1 MATEKKTT
9 SKKTTSK
16 KTTKSGTTKP
26 RKTAKRN
33 TRRDLIRELKNKRND
48 IDVEITNISAVR
60 CKYVEEKTK
69 YKYFDL
75 QMGDKEILTL
85 ADLQEVVNRCRFM
98 FEDHYLLITDVIM
111 VDEDDDKKY
120 TIDDLL
126 VYLGLMDIYVDID
139 NHQIDYIE
147 ELIYDSEIKDFK
159 NVISRSDRPLLVSI
173 AGRMLSVFKKDPDE
187 IDRNKIEII
196 SSKLNLGDIFRENWM

>member
-9 SKKTTSK
+9 TK

>member
-1 MATEKKTT
+1 MATEKKT
-9 SKKTTSK
+9 K
-16 KTTKSGTTKP
+16 KSGSKP
-26 RKTAKRN
+26 RKTAERN
-33 TRRDLIRELKNKRND
+33 TRRNLIRELKNKRNE

-111 VDEDDDKKY
+111 VDEEDDKKY

-147 ELIYDSEIKDFK
+147 ELIYDSKIKDFK
-159 NVISRSDRPLLVSI
+159 DVISRSDRPLLVSI
-173 AGRMLSVFKKDPDE
+173 AGRMLSIFKKDPDE

>member
-1 MATEKKTT
+1 MAAEKKA
-9 SKKTTSK
+9 TSK
-16 KTTKSGTTKP
+16 KTTKSGAKP

-33 TRRDLIRELKNKRND
+33 TRRDLIRELKNKRNE

-75 QMGDKEILTL
+75 RMGDKEILTL

-111 VDEDDDKKY
+111 VDEEDDKKY

-159 NVISRSDRPLLVSI
+159 NVVSRSDRPLLISI
-173 AGRMLSVFKKDPDE
+173 AGRMLSVFKQDPDE

>member
-9 SKKTTSK
+9 TK
-16 KTTKSGTTKP
+16 KTTKSGSTKP

-33 TRRDLIRELKNKRND
+33 TRRDLIRELKNKRNE

-60 CKYVEEKTK
+60 CKYIEEKTK

-111 VDEDDDKKY
+111 VDEEDDKKY

-126 VYLGLMDIYVDID
+126 VYLGLMDIYVGID
-139 NHQIDYIE
+139 NYQIDYIE
-147 ELIYDSEIKDFK
+147 ELIYDSKIKDFK
-159 NVISRSDRPLLVSI
+159 DVVSRSDRPLLISI
-173 AGRMLSVFKKDPDE
+173 AGRMLSIFKKDPDE

>member
-9 SKKTTSK
+9 SKKTT
-16 KTTKSGTTKP
+16 KSGSTKP

-33 TRRDLIRELKNKRND
+33 TRRDLIRELKNKRNE

-75 QMGDKEILTL
+75 RMGDKEILTL

-147 ELIYDSEIKDFK
+147 ELIYDSKIKDFK
-159 NVISRSDRPLLVSI
+159 NVVSRSDRPLLVSI
-173 AGRMLSVFKKDPDE
+173 AGRMLSVFKQDPDE

>member
-9 SKKTTSK
+9 EKKS
-16 KTTKSGTTKP
+16 KTTKGGTKP
-26 RKTAKRN
+26 RKTTKRN
-33 TRRDLIRELKNKRND
+33 TRRDLIRELKNKRNE

-111 VDEDDDKKY
+111 VDEEDDKKY

-147 ELIYDSEIKDFK
+147 ELIYDSKIKDFK
-159 NVISRSDRPLLVSI
+159 DVVSRSDRPLLVSI
-173 AGRMLSVFKKDPDE
+173 AGRMLSIFKKDPDE

>member
-1 MATEKKTT
+1 MATEKKA
-9 SKKTTSK
+9 K
-16 KTTKSGTTKP
+16 KSGSKP
-26 RKTAKRN
+26 RKTAERN
-33 TRRDLIRELKNKRND
+33 TRRNLIRELKNKRNE

-111 VDEDDDKKY
+111 VDEEDDKKY

-147 ELIYDSEIKDFK
+147 ELIYDSKIKDFK
-159 NVISRSDRPLLVSI
+159 DVVSRSDRPLLVSI

>member
-9 SKKTTSK
+9 EKKS
-16 KTTKSGTTKP
+16 KTTKGGTKP

-111 VDEDDDKKY
+111 VDEEDDKKY

-159 NVISRSDRPLLVSI
+159 NVVSRSDRPLLISI

>member
-1 MATEKKTT
+1 MATEKKT
-9 SKKTTSK
+9 SEK
-16 KTTKSGTTKP
+16 KTTKSGKKP
-26 RKTAKRN
+26 RKTVERN
-33 TRRDLIRELKNKRND
+33 SRRNLIRELKNKRNE

-75 QMGDKEILTL
+75 RMGDKEILTL

-111 VDEDDDKKY
+111 VDEEDDKKY

-147 ELIYDSEIKDFK
+147 ELIYDSKIKDFK
-159 NVISRSDRPLLVSI
+159 DVVSRSDRPLLISI
-173 AGRMLSVFKKDPDE
+173 AGRMLSIFKQDPDE

>member
-9 SKKTTSK
+9 SKKTT
-16 KTTKSGTTKP
+16 KSGSTKP

-33 TRRDLIRELKNKRND
+33 TRRDLIRELKNKRNE

-75 QMGDKEILTL
+75 RMGDKEILTL

-111 VDEDDDKKY
+111 VDEEDDKKY

-126 VYLGLMDIYVDID
+126 VYLGLMDIYVGID
-139 NHQIDYIE
+139 NYQIDYIE
-147 ELIYDSEIKDFK
+147 ELIYDSKIKDFK
-159 NVISRSDRPLLVSI
+159 DVVSRSDRPLLISI
-173 AGRMLSVFKKDPDE
+173 AGRMLSVFKQDPDE

>member
-1 MATEKKTT
+1 MATEKKT
-9 SKKTTSK
+9 SEK
-16 KTTKSGTTKP
+16 KTTKSGRKP
-26 RKTAKRN
+26 RKTAERN
-33 TRRDLIRELKNKRND
+33 TRRNLIRELKNKRNE

-111 VDEDDDKKY
+111 VDEEDDKKY

-126 VYLGLMDIYVDID
+126 VYLGLMDIYVGID
-139 NHQIDYIE
+139 NYQIDYIE
-147 ELIYDSEIKDFK
+147 ELIYDSKIKDFK
-159 NVISRSDRPLLVSI
+159 DVVSRSDRPLLISI
-173 AGRMLSVFKKDPDE
+173 AGRMLSIFKKDPDE

>member
-1 MATEKKTT
+1 
-9 SKKTTSK
+9 
-16 KTTKSGTTKP
+16 
-26 RKTAKRN
+26 
-33 TRRDLIRELKNKRND
+33 
-48 IDVEITNISAVR
+48 
-60 CKYVEEKTK
+60 
-69 YKYFDL
+69 
-75 QMGDKEILTL
+75 
-85 ADLQEVVNRCRFM
+85 
-98 FEDHYLLITDVIM
+98 M

-159 NVISRSDRPLLVSI
+159 NVVSRSDRPLLISI
-173 AGRMLSVFKKDPDE
+173 AGRMLSIFKKDPDE

>member
-9 SKKTTSK
+9 SKKTT
-16 KTTKSGTTKP
+16 KSGSTKP

-33 TRRDLIRELKNKRND
+33 TRRDLIRELKNKRNE

-75 QMGDKEILTL
+75 RMGDKEILTL

-111 VDEDDDKKY
+111 VDEEDDKKY

-147 ELIYDSEIKDFK
+147 ELIYDSKIKDFK
-159 NVISRSDRPLLVSI
+159 NVVSRSDRPLLVSI
-173 AGRMLSVFKKDPDE
+173 AGRMLSVFKQDPDE

>member
-1 MATEKKTT
+1 MATEKKT
-9 SKKTTSK
+9 K
-16 KTTKSGTTKP
+16 KSGSKP
-26 RKTAKRN
+26 RKTAERN
-33 TRRDLIRELKNKRND
+33 TRRNLIRELKNKRNE

-111 VDEDDDKKY
+111 VDEEDDKKY

-147 ELIYDSEIKDFK
+147 ELIYDSKIKDFK
-159 NVISRSDRPLLVSI
+159 DVVSRSDRPLLVSI
-173 AGRMLSVFKKDPDE
+173 AGRMLSIFKKDPDE

>member
-1 MATEKKTT
+1 MATEKKT
-9 SKKTTSK
+9 K
-16 KTTKSGTTKP
+16 KSGSKP
-26 RKTAKRN
+26 RKTVERN
-33 TRRDLIRELKNKRND
+33 TRRNLIRELKNKRNE

-111 VDEDDDKKY
+111 VDEEDDKKY

-147 ELIYDSEIKDFK
+147 QLIYDSKIKDFK
-159 NVISRSDRPLLVSI
+159 DVVSRSDRPLLVSI
-173 AGRMLSVFKKDPDE
+173 AGRMLSIFKKDPDE

>member
-9 SKKTTSK
+9 SKKTT
-16 KTTKSGTTKP
+16 KSGSTKP

-33 TRRDLIRELKNKRND
+33 TRRDLIRELKNKRNE

-75 QMGDKEILTL
+75 RMGDKEILTL

-111 VDEDDDKKY
+111 VDEEDDKKY

-147 ELIYDSEIKDFK
+147 ELIYDSKIKDFK
-159 NVISRSDRPLLVSI
+159 DVVSRSDRPLLISI
-173 AGRMLSVFKKDPDE
+173 AGRMLSVFKQDPDE

>member
-9 SKKTTSK
+9 EKKSKS
-16 KTTKSGTTKP
+16 TKSGTTKP

-159 NVISRSDRPLLVSI
+159 NVVSRSDRPLLVSI

>member
-1 MATEKKTT
+1 MATEKKT
-9 SKKTTSK
+9 K
-16 KTTKSGTTKP
+16 KSGSKP
-26 RKTAKRN
+26 RKTAERN
-33 TRRDLIRELKNKRND
+33 TRRNLIRELKNKRNE

-75 QMGDKEILTL
+75 RMGDKEILTL

-111 VDEDDDKKY
+111 VDEEDDKKY

-147 ELIYDSEIKDFK
+147 QLIYDSKIKDFK
-159 NVISRSDRPLLVSI
+159 DVVSRSDRPLLVSI

>member
-1 MATEKKTT
+1 MATEKKT
-9 SKKTTSK
+9 K
-16 KTTKSGTTKP
+16 KSGSKP
-26 RKTAKRN
+26 RKTVERN
-33 TRRDLIRELKNKRND
+33 TRRNLIRELKNKRNE

-111 VDEDDDKKY
+111 VDEEDDKKY

-147 ELIYDSEIKDFK
+147 QLIYDSKIKDFK
-159 NVISRSDRPLLVSI
+159 DVVSRSDRPLLVSI

>member
-9 SKKTTSK
+9 TK
-16 KTTKSGTTKP
+16 KTTKSGRKP
-26 RKTAKRN
+26 RKTVERN
-33 TRRDLIRELKNKRND
+33 SRRNLIRELKNKRNE

-111 VDEDDDKKY
+111 VDEEDDKKY

-147 ELIYDSEIKDFK
+147 ELIYDSKIKDFK
-159 NVISRSDRPLLVSI
+159 DVVSRSDRPLLISI
-173 AGRMLSVFKKDPDE
+173 AGRMLSIFKQDPDE

>member
-1 MATEKKTT
+1 MATEKKT
-9 SKKTTSK
+9 K
-16 KTTKSGTTKP
+16 KSGSKP
-26 RKTAKRN
+26 RKTAERN
-33 TRRDLIRELKNKRND
+33 TRRNLIRELKNKRNE

-111 VDEDDDKKY
+111 VDEEDDKKY

-147 ELIYDSEIKDFK
+147 ELIYDSKIKDFK
-159 NVISRSDRPLLVSI
+159 DVVSRSDRPLLISI
-173 AGRMLSVFKKDPDE
+173 AGRMLSVFKQDPDE

>member
-1 MATEKKTT
+1 MATEKKT
-9 SKKTTSK
+9 K
-16 KTTKSGTTKP
+16 KSGSKP
-26 RKTAKRN
+26 RKTAERN
-33 TRRDLIRELKNKRND
+33 TRRNLIRELKNKRNE

-75 QMGDKEILTL
+75 RMGDKEILTL

-111 VDEDDDKKY
+111 VDEEDDKKY

-147 ELIYDSEIKDFK
+147 QLIYDSKIKDFK
-159 NVISRSDRPLLVSI
+159 DVVSRSDRPLLVSI
-173 AGRMLSVFKKDPDE
+173 AGRMLSVFKQDPDE

>member
-1 MATEKKTT
+1 MATEKKT
-9 SKKTTSK
+9 K
-16 KTTKSGTTKP
+16 KSGSKP
-26 RKTAKRN
+26 RKTAERN
-33 TRRDLIRELKNKRND
+33 TRRNLIRELKNKRNE

-75 QMGDKEILTL
+75 RMGDKEILTL

-111 VDEDDDKKY
+111 VDEEDDKKY

-147 ELIYDSEIKDFK
+147 ELIYDSKIKDFK
-159 NVISRSDRPLLVSI
+159 DVVSRSDRPLLVSI

>member
-1 MATEKKTT
+1 MATEKKATT
-9 SKKTTSK
+9 K

-26 RKTAKRN
+26 RKTAERN
-33 TRRDLIRELKNKRND
+33 TRRNLIRELKNKRNE

-75 QMGDKEILTL
+75 RMGDKEILTL

-111 VDEDDDKKY
+111 VDEEDDKKY

-147 ELIYDSEIKDFK
+147 QLIYDSKIKDFK
-159 NVISRSDRPLLVSI
+159 DVVSRSDRPLLVSI
-173 AGRMLSVFKKDPDE
+173 AGRMLSVFKQDPDE

>member
-1 MATEKKTT
+1 MATE
-9 SKKTTSK
+9 KKTTSK

-159 NVISRSDRPLLVSI
+159 NVISRSDRPLLISI
-173 AGRMLSVFKKDPDE
+173 AGRMLSVFKQDPDE

>member
-1 MATEKKTT
+1 MATE
-9 SKKTTSK
+9 KKTTSK

-159 NVISRSDRPLLVSI
+159 NVISRSDRPLLISI

>member
-9 SKKTTSK
+9 SKKTT
-16 KTTKSGTTKP
+16 KSGATKP

-33 TRRDLIRELKNKRND
+33 TRRDLIRELKNKRNE

-75 QMGDKEILTL
+75 RMGDKEILTL

-111 VDEDDDKKY
+111 VDEEDDKKY

-147 ELIYDSEIKDFK
+147 ELIYDSKIKDFK
-159 NVISRSDRPLLVSI
+159 DVVSRSDRPLLISI
-173 AGRMLSVFKKDPDE
+173 AGRMLSVFKQDPDE

>member
-1 MATEKKTT
+1 MATEKKT
-9 SKKTTSK
+9 SEK
-16 KTTKSGTTKP
+16 KTTKSGKKP
-26 RKTAKRN
+26 RKTVERN
-33 TRRDLIRELKNKRND
+33 SRRNLIRELKNKRNE

-75 QMGDKEILTL
+75 RMGDKEILTL

-111 VDEDDDKKY
+111 VDEEDDKKY

-147 ELIYDSEIKDFK
+147 ELIYDSKIKDFK
-159 NVISRSDRPLLVSI
+159 DVVSRSDRPLLISI
-173 AGRMLSVFKKDPDE
+173 AGRMLSIFKKDPDE
-187 IDRNKIEII
+187 IDRNKVEII

>member
-1 MATEKKTT
+1 MATEKKT
-9 SKKTTSK
+9 K
-16 KTTKSGTTKP
+16 KSGSKP
-26 RKTAKRN
+26 RKTAERN
-33 TRRDLIRELKNKRND
+33 TRRNLIRELKNKRNE

-111 VDEDDDKKY
+111 VDEEDDKKY

-147 ELIYDSEIKDFK
+147 QLIYDSKIKDFK
-159 NVISRSDRPLLVSI
+159 DVVSRSDRPLLVSI
-173 AGRMLSVFKKDPDE
+173 AGRMLSIFKKDPDE

>member
-1 MATEKKTT
+1 MATE
-9 SKKTTSK
+9 KKTTSK

-33 TRRDLIRELKNKRND
+33 TRRDLIRELKNKRNE

-75 QMGDKEILTL
+75 RMGDKEILTL

-111 VDEDDDKKY
+111 VDEEDDKKY

-126 VYLGLMDIYVDID
+126 VYLGLMDIYVGID

-147 ELIYDSEIKDFK
+147 ELIYDSKIKDFK
-159 NVISRSDRPLLVSI
+159 DVVSRSDIPLLISI
-173 AGRMLSVFKKDPDE
+173 AGRMLSVFKQDPDE

>member
-9 SKKTTSK
+9 EKKS
-16 KTTKSGTTKP
+16 KTTKGGTKP

-111 VDEDDDKKY
+111 VDEEDDKKY

-159 NVISRSDRPLLVSI
+159 NVVSRSDRPLLVSI

>member
-9 SKKTTSK
+9 EKKSKS
-16 KTTKSGTTKP
+16 TKSGTTKP

>member
-1 MATEKKTT
+1 MATE
-9 SKKTTSK
+9 KKTTSK

-75 QMGDKEILTL
+75 RMGDKEILTL

-111 VDEDDDKKY
+111 VDEEDDKKY

-147 ELIYDSEIKDFK
+147 QLIYDSKIKDFK
-159 NVISRSDRPLLVSI
+159 DVVSRSDRPLLISI
-173 AGRMLSVFKKDPDE
+173 AGRMLSVFKQDPDE

>member
-1 MATEKKTT
+1 MATEKK
-9 SKKTTSK
+9 SKS
-16 KTTKSGTTKP
+16 TKSGTTKP

-159 NVISRSDRPLLVSI
+159 NVVSRSDRPLLISI

>member
-1 MATEKKTT
+1 MATEKKT
-9 SKKTTSK
+9 K
-16 KTTKSGTTKP
+16 KSGSKP
-26 RKTAKRN
+26 RKTVERN
-33 TRRDLIRELKNKRND
+33 TRRNLIRELKNKRNE

-111 VDEDDDKKY
+111 VDEEDDKKY

-147 ELIYDSEIKDFK
+147 ELIYDSKIKDFK
-159 NVISRSDRPLLVSI
+159 DVVSRSDRPLLVSI
-173 AGRMLSVFKKDPDE
+173 AGRMLSIFKKDPDE

>member
-1 MATEKKTT
+1 MATE
-9 SKKTTSK
+9 KKTTSK

-33 TRRDLIRELKNKRND
+33 TRRDLIRELKNKRNE

-111 VDEDDDKKY
+111 VDEEDDKKY

>member
-9 SKKTTSK
+9 TK

-26 RKTAKRN
+26 RKTVERN
-33 TRRDLIRELKNKRND
+33 TRRNLIRELKNKRNE

-111 VDEDDDKKY
+111 VDEEDDKKY

-147 ELIYDSEIKDFK
+147 ELIYDSKIKDFK
-159 NVISRSDRPLLVSI
+159 DVVSRSDRPLLISI
-173 AGRMLSVFKKDPDE
+173 AGRMLSIFKKDPDE

>member
-1 MATEKKTT
+1 MATEKKATT
-9 SKKTTSK
+9 K

-26 RKTAKRN
+26 RKTAERN
-33 TRRDLIRELKNKRND
+33 TRRNLIRELKNKRNE

-75 QMGDKEILTL
+75 RMGDKEILTL

-111 VDEDDDKKY
+111 VDEEDDKKY

-147 ELIYDSEIKDFK
+147 QLIYDSKIKDFK
-159 NVISRSDRPLLVSI
+159 DVVSRSDRPLLVSI

>member
-1 MATEKKTT
+1 MATEKKA
-9 SKKTTSK
+9 SEK
-16 KTTKSGTTKP
+16 KTTKSGRKP
-26 RKTAKRN
+26 RKTVERN
-33 TRRDLIRELKNKRND
+33 TRRNLIRELKNKRNE

-111 VDEDDDKKY
+111 VDEEDDKKY

-126 VYLGLMDIYVDID
+126 VYLGLMDIYVGID
-139 NHQIDYIE
+139 NYQIDYIE
-147 ELIYDSEIKDFK
+147 ELIYDSKIKDFK
-159 NVISRSDRPLLVSI
+159 DVVSRSDRPLLISI
-173 AGRMLSVFKKDPDE
+173 AGRMLSIFKKDPDE